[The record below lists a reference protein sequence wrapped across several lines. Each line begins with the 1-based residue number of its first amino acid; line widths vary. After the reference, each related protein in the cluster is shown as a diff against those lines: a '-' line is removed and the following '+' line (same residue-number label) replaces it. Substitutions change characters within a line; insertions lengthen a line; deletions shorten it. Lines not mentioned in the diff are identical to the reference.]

1 MDLARKVVLITGA
14 SEGIGAAA
22 AKEFRQ
28 RGCELA
34 LVARSKEKLD
44 KAAGETGG
52 FAISADLRDPAARH
66 RAVEAALSKF
76 GRIDVLVNNAGV
88 GMYAPSWRA
97 DMTSVRDMFELN
109 YFAVL
114 DMIQRVVPSMRRQG
128 GGAIVNVSS
137 IGGLVPLPWFSNYSA
152 SKFAVSGLTAGLRIE
167 LVKDKIHC
175 MDVCPG
181 YVQTGFQTNV
191 ISGKPPDKLWK
202 ARRHAISPEE
212 CAKALVSGLERNK
225 RTVVTPRMGWALVL
239 GYALFPGLV
248 DRQLRK
254 IYDTLDMQ

>member
-1 MDLARKVVLITGA
+1 MEAVLA
-14 SEGIGAAA
+14 
-22 AKEFRQ
+22 
-28 RGCELA
+28 
-34 LVARSKEKLD
+34 
-44 KAAGETGG
+44 
-52 FAISADLRDPAARH
+52 H
-66 RAVEAALSKF
+66 Y
-76 GRIDVLVNNAGV
+76 GRIDVLVNNAGA

-97 DMTSVRDMFELN
+97 DMASVREMFELN

-114 DMIQRVVPSMRRQG
+114 DLIQHTVPGMRQQG

-152 SKFAVSGLTAGLRIE
+152 TKFAVCGLTSGLRIE
-167 LVKDKIHC
+167 LARDKIHC

-191 ISGKPPDKLWK
+191 LSGKPPDKLWK
-202 ARRHAISPEE
+202 ARRHAITAEE
-212 CAKALVSGLERNK
+212 CARALVGGLEAGK

-239 GYALFPGLV
+239 GYALFPSLV

>member
-1 MDLARKVVLITGA
+1 MDLARKVVLLTGA
-14 SEGIGAAA
+14 SEGIGAASA
-22 AKEFRQ
+22 REFRR

-34 LVARSKEKLD
+34 LVARSKERLEEI
-44 KAAGETGG
+44 AGETGG
-52 FAISADLRDPAARH
+52 FAIPADLRDPAARQL
-66 RAVEAALSKF
+66 AVESALSRF
-76 GRIDVLVNNAGV
+76 GRIDILVNNAGV

-97 DMTSVRDMFELN
+97 DMASVRDMFELN

-114 DMIQRVVPSMRRQG
+114 DLIQRVVPPMRRQG

-152 SKFAVSGLTAGLRIE
+152 SKFAVCGLTSGLRIE
-167 LVKDKIHC
+167 LTRDKIHC

-212 CAKALVSGLERNK
+212 CARALVGGLEANK
-225 RTVVTPRMGWALVL
+225 RTVVTPRTGWALVL
-239 GYALFPGLV
+239 GYALFPGLI
-248 DRQLRK
+248 DRQLRR